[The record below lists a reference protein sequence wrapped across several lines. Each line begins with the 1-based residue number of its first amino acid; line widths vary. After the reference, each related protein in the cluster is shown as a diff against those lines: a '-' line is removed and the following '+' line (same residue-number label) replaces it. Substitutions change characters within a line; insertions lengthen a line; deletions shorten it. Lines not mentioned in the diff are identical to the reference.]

1 MSDDTAWLDA
11 TGQAE
16 LVRTKEVSPSELVAA
31 AIARIEKLNPEL
43 NAVIHELFERAR
55 GEAAGELP
63 DGPFRGVPFLL
74 KDLGAELAG
83 TPFNEGL
90 AFSGDYRSTVTQTL
104 TQRYIDAGFVIC
116 GKTNTPELGILPTT
130 EPQRF
135 GPSRNPWNTGHST
148 GGSSGGSAAAVAS
161 GMVPAAHANDG
172 GGSIRIPASC
182 CGLVGLKP
190 TRARNSLAP
199 QYGDLMGGLVAEHVV
214 TRSVRDSAAILDLT
228 AGPVPGD
235 PYWAP
240 PLRGPSFSAAAAS
253 AAGAA
258 ARGGHGGRRPP
269 AARSTPTAWRRSG
282 RRPRCASRWGTRW
295 SEAALSVDGDAFVTH
310 FVNQWACSNAWAIA
324 DWEKRLGRQVAEG
337 DLEPLSWALIE
348 LGRSVNGG
356 QYLVSVQELQY
367 ISRQIADYFEGI
379 DVLLTPT
386 LAEPPAPLGTFD
398 SPPGEPLTGLFRAAT
413 YTPFTPPFNVTG
425 QPGISLPLHWSEDGL
440 PIGVQFVGRFGD
452 EETLLVA
459 GRPARAGGP
468 VGGAPAAGLGLGG
481 PGGRP
486 PGHSACPSRSWACTC
501 CSGCT
506 ATWPTCPPACGWAGR
521 ARAAGRGPWR
531 RRRTPRRAPSP
542 SSPVP

>member
-1 MSDDTAWLDA
+1 MSDDTTWLDA

-16 LVRTKEVSPSELVAA
+16 LVRSKKVSPSELVAA

-55 GEAAGELP
+55 SEAAGALP

-90 AFSGDYRSTVTQTL
+90 SFSGDYRSPTTQVL

-130 EPQRF
+130 EPLRF
-135 GPSRNPWNTGHST
+135 GPSRNPWNTEHST

-199 QYGDLMGGLVAEHVV
+199 AYGDLMGGLVAEHVV
-214 TRSVRDSAAILDLT
+214 TRSVRDSAAILDIT

-240 PLRGPSFSAAAAS
+240 PLHGSSFSAAA
-253 AAGAA
+253 
-258 ARGGHGGRRPP
+258 
-269 AARSTPTAWRRSG
+269 STPPPVLRVAVMTASPTG
-282 RRPRCASRWGTRW
+282 SEVHPDCVAAVQATASLCESLGHRVE
-295 SEAALSVDGDAFVTH
+295 EATLVVDGDAFVTH

-324 DWEKRLGRQVAEG
+324 DWEKRLGREVAEG
-337 DLEPLSWALIE
+337 DVEPLSWALIE
-348 LGRSVNGG
+348 LGRSVNGA
-356 QYLVSVQELQY
+356 QYLVSVQELQS
-367 ISRQIADYFEGI
+367 ISRRIADYFEGI

-398 SPPGEPLTGLFRAAT
+398 SPPGEPLTGLLRAAT

-425 QPGISLPLHWSEDGL
+425 QPGISLPLHSSAGGL

-452 EETLLVA
+452 EETLLSL
-459 GRPARAGGP
+459 
-468 VGGAPAAGLGLGG
+468 AAQLEQAV
-481 PGGRP
+481 PWAERRP
-486 PGHSACPSRSWACTC
+486 PISA
-501 CSGCT
+501 
-506 ATWPTCPPACGWAGR
+506 
-521 ARAAGRGPWR
+521 
-531 RRRTPRRAPSP
+531 
-542 SSPVP
+542 

>member
-16 LVRTKEVSPSELVAA
+16 LVRTKEVTPSELVDS
-31 AIARIEKLNPEL
+31 AIARIGRLNPAL

-55 GEAAGELP
+55 AEASGALP

-83 TPFNEGL
+83 TPFCEGL
-90 AFSGDYRSTVTQTL
+90 AFAGDYHSTSTQAL

-135 GPSRNPWNTGHST
+135 GPSRNPWDTGRST

-190 TRARNSLAP
+190 TRARNSVAP
-199 QYGDLMGGLVAEHVV
+199 AYGDMMGGLVAEHVV
-214 TRSVRDSAAILDLT
+214 TRSVRDSAAILDCT

-240 PLRGPSFSAAAAS
+240 PLRGPSFAAAAATPLQGLRVAVMTTS
-253 AAGAA
+253 PTGSPVDADCVAAVQA
-258 ARGGHGGRRPP
+258 
-269 AARSTPTAWRRSG
+269 T
-282 RRPRCASRWGTRW
+282 
-295 SEAALSVDGDAFVTH
+295 AALCESLGHRVEESALAVDGDAFTAH
-310 FVNQWACSNAWAIA
+310 FVNQWACANAWAIA
-324 DWEKRLGRQVAEG
+324 DWEGRLGRSVAEE
-337 DLEPLSWALIE
+337 DLEPLSWALIA
-348 LGRSVNGG
+348 LGRAIDGG
-356 QYLVSVQELQY
+356 TYLRSVQELQR

-398 SPPGEPLTGLFRAAT
+398 SPPGEPLTGLFRAAA
-413 YTPFTPPFNVTG
+413 YVPFTPPFNVTG
-425 QPGISLPLHWSEDGL
+425 QPGISLPLHWNEAGL

-452 EETLLVA
+452 EETLLSLSGQLEEA
-459 GRPARAGGP
+459 APWSGR
-468 VGGAPAAGLGLGG
+468 
-481 PGGRP
+481 RP
-486 PGHSACPSRSWACTC
+486 PV
-501 CSGCT
+501 
-506 ATWPTCPPACGWAGR
+506 
-521 ARAAGRGPWR
+521 AA
-531 RRRTPRRAPSP
+531 
-542 SSPVP
+542 

>member
-16 LVRTKEVSPSELVAA
+16 LIRSKEVSPLELVDA
-31 AIARIEKLNPEL
+31 AIGRIEKLNPEL
-43 NAVIHELFERAR
+43 NAVIHELFARAR
-55 GEAAGELP
+55 DQARGALP

-74 KDLGAELAG
+74 KDLAAELAG

-90 AFSGDYRSTVTQTL
+90 AFSGDYRSPTTQTL

-130 EPQRF
+130 EPRRF
-135 GPSRNPWNTGHST
+135 GPTRNPWDTTRST

-172 GGSIRIPASC
+172 GGSIRIPAAC

-190 TRARNSLAP
+190 TRGRNSLAP
-199 QYGDLMGGLVAEHVV
+199 AYGDLMGGLVAEHVV
-214 TRSVRDSAAILDLT
+214 TRTVRDSAAILDAT

-240 PLRGPSFSAAAAS
+240 PRRGPSFSAAAAMPPPPLRVAVLS
-253 AAGAA
+253 ASPVGGEVHADCVAAVQAAA
-258 ARGGHGGRRPP
+258 ARCESLGHRVE
-269 AARSTPTAWRRSG
+269 
-282 RRPRCASRWGTRW
+282 
-295 SEAALSVDGDAFVTH
+295 EATLPVDGDAFVTH
-310 FVNQWACSNAWAIA
+310 FVNQWACSNAWALA
-324 DWEKRLGRQVAEG
+324 DWEKRLGRAATEA
-337 DLEPLSWALIE
+337 DLEPLSWALVE

-356 QYLVSVQELQY
+356 QYLVSVQELQF

-398 SPPGEPLTGLFRAAT
+398 SPPGEPLAGLFRAAT

-425 QPGISLPLHWSEDGL
+425 QPGISLPLHWNEDGL

-452 EETLLVA
+452 EETLLALA
-459 GRPARAGGP
+459 GQLEQA
-468 VGGAPAAGLGLGG
+468 APWAER
-481 PGGRP
+481 RP
-486 PGHSACPSRSWACTC
+486 PV
-501 CSGCT
+501 
-506 ATWPTCPPACGWAGR
+506 
-521 ARAAGRGPWR
+521 AA
-531 RRRTPRRAPSP
+531 
-542 SSPVP
+542 